1 MLCYV
6 RLYYVCIYIYIDIDN
21 DIDVDIGIVWPYH
34 VIMIFP

>member
-1 MLCYV
+1 MLGYIMYV
-6 RLYYVCIYIYIDIDN
+6 YIYIDIDN